1 MKARGEDMSLKPQNY
16 KPRLID
22 KTILDHLEI
31 FGAVCIEGPK
41 WCGKT
46 WTSLNHA
53 NSVVYI
59 GDSEGNF
66 QNRTLAMI
74 DPKAVLKGDTP
85 RLVDEWQEVPSLWD
99 AVRFEVDKSG
109 NSGQYILTGSSTPKT
124 KGVLHSGTGRIDKI
138 RMRTMSLFESGDS
151 SGEVSLLDLFSNK
164 ISALQSRPV
173 TLEQL
178 IEFVVRGG
186 WPKSIG
192 LPISQS
198 IKIPQSYV
206 ESVIDDDLEKLDG
219 IKRDKK
225 KIRALLK
232 SLARNEST
240 LATNRTL
247 RNDVSEFENEI
258 IHEQLIPTYIEAFER
273 MFLIEN
279 QMPFSPN
286 YRSKERV
293 AKSPKR
299 HFVDP
304 SLAVAIL
311 GLSPK
316 KLYNDLEFFGFL
328 FESLVIRDLRIYA
341 DLYGGE
347 VFHYKHFDTNH
358 ELDAVVEL
366 KDGRW
371 IAVEIKLG
379 ANQIDKAAKNLI
391 NINEYFIKD
400 EKSSKPTALVVICG
414 IINVSYQREDGV
426 IVVPFTALKP

>member
-1 MKARGEDMSLKPQNY
+1 MSLKPQNY